1 MSILKNDWSDFLNDE
16 FEKSYYKTLR
26 KFLIQE
32 YNTKTIFPDKYS
44 IFNAL
49 HLTSYENT
57 KVVILGQDPYHGEGQ
72 AHGLSFSV
80 KFGVKTPPSLLNI
93 FKEISSDIGCYIPNN
108 GNLESW
114 GKQGVLLLNTV
125 LTVVQNQ
132 ANSHKDKGWETFT
145 DKIIQT
151 LSFKNTPLVFMLWG
165 NNAKQKE
172 SLITNKKHLIL
183 KSAHPSPLSAHNGFF
198 GNKHFSKANEFLTQ
212 NGLDP
217 INWQIENY

>member
-114 GKQGVLLLNTV
+114 SKQGVLLLNTV

-151 LSFKNTPLVFMLWG
+151 LNFKNTPLVFMLWG